1 MKKKSVPEHVPFQL
15 LGDFNVE
22 SETFKTWLVNVAK
35 WIIYAR
41 RLGAYRVIF
50 VKCFVSAVLCGVWKK
65 MSENAKNSFWGVL
78 ISLSFVKSLFT
89 SGKVLYHTM
98 EKLKQISQETFD
110 AVVQENME
118 EFEMDLNEAVQDA
131 LDQFK
136 TQGVDM
142 SNLITS
148 YVKDPDTGQLK
159 HSNPV
164 KGEAIKMILL
174 LFCDKSNHLWLHN

>member
-1 MKKKSVPEHVPFQL
+1 M
-15 LGDFNVE
+15 
-22 SETFKTWLVNVAK
+22 
-35 WIIYAR
+35 
-41 RLGAYRVIF
+41 
-50 VKCFVSAVLCGVWKK
+50 
-65 MSENAKNSFWGVL
+65 
-78 ISLSFVKSLFT
+78 FT

-131 LDQFK
+131 IDQFK

-174 LFCDKSNHLWLHN
+174 LFCDKSNHL

>member
-1 MKKKSVPEHVPFQL
+1 M
-15 LGDFNVE
+15 
-22 SETFKTWLVNVAK
+22 
-35 WIIYAR
+35 
-41 RLGAYRVIF
+41 
-50 VKCFVSAVLCGVWKK
+50 
-65 MSENAKNSFWGVL
+65 
-78 ISLSFVKSLFT
+78 FT

-131 LDQFK
+131 IDQFK

-174 LFCDKSNHLWLHN
+174 LFCDKS